1 MKKLVIYFLAL
12 VLIISVVTGCS
23 NNKNEI
29 LVIPIPVEDRL
40 AIIDDLMAQED
51 YSGVKTI
58 YEESTGEDTQIIKDY
73 LESYAMLYIDEAK
86 ETLSTKRLEQFRQT
100 GYSDI
105 VLTDGIALIE
115 RLIVS
120 DTLYKEGK
128 IAYNGRDFETAK
140 EKLRAVDPEYSGYA
154 TAQECLTE
162 IAGREQAWQTAKFG
176 RNQGTYALAYDNEFI
191 YIPYRLEGIFGIL
204 KADAQSTYAEFLPLS
219 DKGDYVITGM
229 NIIGDYLYFIAGE
242 DVGRGL
248 MFENPYCIYEMKA
261 DGNGLAQV
269 AQGDY
274 FDMIIHDSQVYALSY
289 TKGLVQMDKDFS
301 NETVL
306 VSGDII
312 EFSAA
317 TDGIYYTVRGSLGS
331 SSDNTVYFYDGQD
344 SEKMDDGSFLHYYN
358 YSQNSLK
365 LQSSGSTKEVL
376 YLNNE
381 KIETTDILKVYGLV
395 GGRVI
400 YSTPGSDAQERLKSY
415 DVSSKDTQNYTGSGE
430 LPEYYI
436 TGISYETEQIYLI
449 NSDGAYV
456 TGKDFEDIQVLELPV
471 VDNDKLAA
479 NMSLLRHIEDAEL
492 YSPEEPEVVVLSDEQ
507 LWYYSDA
514 SLNIV
519 MEKRFLEETECIAYI
534 THIRTNDYSRITTG
548 SWGSSADSSSTADP
562 EDVAAKFG
570 VIYGQSTDYF
580 NYNSDAR
587 RGIVIRNGEVFRDRI
602 YNSML
607 AIYPD
612 GRFVTYEKGD
622 TISADGLVEDGVM
635 NSFSFGPVLV
645 EDSFLSPS
653 SPNSKVAVRNPRSA
667 IGMVEPGHYVS
678 IVVDGRSS
686 QSRGLTTVA
695 LGELFADEGCAVAY
709 NLDGGGTISAVFLGN
724 MMDLSTHY
732 RKIPDI
738 LYFGSSELV
747 PLNLEEYT
755 MTYEDYIS
763 AEKDV
768 QE

>member
-12 VLIISVVTGCS
+12 VLIISVITGCS
-23 NNKNEI
+23 NAQSEI

-40 AIIDDLMAQED
+40 AIIDDLLVQED
-51 YSGVKTI
+51 YAGVKTI
-58 YEESTGEDTQIIKDY
+58 YEESTGEDTRIIKDY
-73 LESYAMLYIDEAK
+73 LEGYAMLYIDEAK

-100 GYSDI
+100 GYSDA
-105 VLTDGIALIE
+105 VLTDGIDLIE
-115 RLIVS
+115 RLMVS

-140 EKLRAVDPEYSGYA
+140 EKLGAVDPEYSGYA
-154 TAQECLTE
+154 TAQECLAE
-162 IAGREQAWQTAKFG
+162 ITGREQAWQTAKFG
-176 RNQGTYALAYDNEFI
+176 RNQGTYALAYDTEYI
-191 YIPYRLEGIFGIL
+191 YIPYRLEGIYGIL
-204 KADAQSTYAEFLPLS
+204 KADAQSTYSEFIPLS
-219 DKGDYVITGM
+219 DKGDYKITGM

-248 MFENPYCIYEMKA
+248 MFENPYCIYEMKT
-261 DGNGLAQV
+261 DGSGLAQV

-289 TKGLVQMDKDFS
+289 TKGLVQIDKDFS

-306 VSGDII
+306 ASGDII

-317 TDGIYYTVRGSLGS
+317 TDGIYYTIRGSLGS

-344 SEKMDDGSFLHYYN
+344 SEEIDEASFLHYYT

-365 LQSSGSTKEVL
+365 LQSSGSTKEAL
-376 YLNNE
+376 YLNDE
-381 KIETTDILKVYGLV
+381 KIETTDILKVYGLL
-395 GGRVI
+395 GGKVI
-400 YSTPGSDAQERLKSY
+400 YSTPGNDAQERLKSY
-415 DVSSKDTQNYTGSGE
+415 DINSKDTQSYTGSKE

-436 TGISYETEQIYLI
+436 TGISYETEQIYLV
-449 NSDGAYV
+449 NNEGAFV
-456 TGKDFEDIQVLELPV
+456 TGKDFEDIQTLELPAA
-471 VDNDKLAA
+471 DNEKLTA
-479 NMSLLRHIEDAEL
+479 NMALLRHIEDAEL
-492 YSPEEPEVVVLSDEQ
+492 YSPEEPEVVVLSDEL

-519 MEKRFLEETECIAYI
+519 MEKRFLEETECVAYI
-534 THIRTNDYSRITTG
+534 THIRTSDISRITTD
-548 SWGSSADSSSTADP
+548 SWGSSADSRSTADP
-562 EDVAAKFG
+562 EDLAAKFG

-580 NYNSDAR
+580 NYNNDAR
-587 RGIVIRNGEVFRDRI
+587 RGIIIRNGEVFRDRI

-622 TISADGLVEDGVM
+622 TISADGLIEDGVM
-635 NSFSFGPVLV
+635 NTFSFGPVLV
-645 EDSFLSPS
+645 EDGFLSPS
-653 SPNSKVAVRNPRSA
+653 APNSKVAVRNPRSA

-686 QSRGLTTVA
+686 KSRGLTTVA
-695 LGELFADEGCAVAY
+695 LGELFADEGCDVAY
-709 NLDGGGTISAVFLGN
+709 NLDGGGTISAVFMGN
-724 MMDLSTHY
+724 MMKLSTHY
-732 RKIPDI
+732 RNIPDM
-738 LYFGSSELV
+738 LYFGSSDLV
-747 PLNLEEYT
+747 PLDLEEYT

-763 AEKDV
+763 AEKEV